1 MTLGN
6 KQEYG
11 LDYDES
17 FAPIAKMTT
26 YYNSQFDV
34 SCSYKTMAYSSN
46 GCEEYLF
53 NTVILKRQSTCM
65 YLPDLMHLHLP
76 FVVSIDLSVFSNR
89 LLKHGSISFGQP
101 SLNPGSNRVIMITL
115 FLRRTIKCIAIL
127 LVYLDDILII
137 GDDSFGIKKL
147 QYTLQSCFHMK
158 DLGPVT
164 YFL

>member
-17 FAPIAKMTT
+17 FAVIAKMTT
-26 YYNSQFDV
+26 HYNSQFDA

-53 NTVILKRQSTCM
+53 YTVILKRQSTCM
-65 YLPDLMHLHLP
+65 YLLDLMHLLLP
-76 FVVSIDLSVFSNR
+76 FVVSVDLFMVSNR

-101 SLNPGSNRVIMITL
+101 SLNPGSNRFIMITL
-115 FLRRTIKCIAIL
+115 FLRRTITGITIL
-127 LVYLDDILII
+127 LVYMDDILIT

-147 QYTLQSCFHMK
+147 QYTSIMFSHE
-158 DLGPVT
+158 
-164 YFL
+164 